1 MKKYILLCTLCLCIN
16 ELCHSQFYLKGYTG
30 YALSTGN
37 DKLISAEM
45 IETSEIIDSEEYK
58 RIYSYKEYQSSYRL
72 KFGQGVNLGLSVGYE
87 LNKNIAFEITGNTQL
102 FTKFSYSNPY
112 KWNYILKDNDYMSSA
127 WGSYGNLF
135 GDMEYSNTLFQISPQ
150 VVFKSNPC
158 NQWIFYMKG
167 GTNYIWVIH
176 KSTTLHSATQFI
188 YSDFNTPSKLYAV
201 KYSGKTNIGVQFS
214 FGTEYKL
221 SENISAFAELTT
233 VTTNYTFTKGRTL
246 RYEIDGV
253 DSLSELDSPTYDEDY
268 KTSFSHIGLNFGIK
282 YSF

>member
-16 ELCHSQFYLKGYTG
+16 ELCHSQFYVKGYTG

-45 IETSEIIDSEEYK
+45 IETGEIIDSENYK
-58 RIYSYKEYQSSYRL
+58 WIYSYKEYQSSYRL
-72 KFGQGVNLGLSVGYE
+72 KFGQGVNLGLSVGYT

-112 KWNYILKDNDYMSSA
+112 KWNYMLDNDNNSSS

-135 GDMEYSNTLFQISPQ
+135 GDMEYSNTLFQVSPQ
-150 VVFKSNPC
+150 IVFKSNPC

-167 GTNYIWVIH
+167 GANHIWIIH
-176 KSTTLHSATQFI
+176 RRTTLHAETLGF
-188 YSDFNTPSKLYAV
+188 FARPSELYTV
-201 KYSGKTNIGVQFS
+201 KYSGQANIGVQFS

-233 VTTNYTFTKGRTL
+233 VTTDYKFTKSRTL
-246 RYEIDGV
+246 RYEIDSV
-253 DSLSELDSPTYDEDY
+253 DSLSELESLTSNDANY
-268 KTSFSHIGLNFGIK
+268 KTTFSHIGLNFGIK

>member
-16 ELCHSQFYLKGYTG
+16 ELCHSQFYVKGYTG

-45 IETSEIIDSEEYK
+45 IETREIIDSENYK
-58 RIYSYKEYQSSYRL
+58 WIYSYKEYQSSYHL
-72 KFGQGVNLGLSVGYE
+72 KFGQGVNLGLSVGYT

-112 KWNYILKDNDYMSSA
+112 KWNYMLDNDNNSSS

-135 GDMEYSNTLFQISPQ
+135 GDMEYSNTLFQVSPQ
-150 VVFKSNPC
+150 IVFKSNPC

-167 GTNYIWVIH
+167 GTNHIWVIH
-176 KSTTLHSATQFI
+176 KTTTLHAETQGFFI
-188 YSDFNTPSKLYAV
+188 VRPSELYV
-201 KYSGKTNIGVQFS
+201 VRYSGKVNLGLQFS

-233 VTTNYTFTKGRTL
+233 IATDYTFTKGRVLTSK
-246 RYEIDGV
+246 IDGV
-253 DSLSELDSPTYDEDY
+253 DSLSAFDSNYYDADY
-268 KTSFSHIGLNFGIK
+268 KTTFSHIGLNFGIK